1 MLGHLAEAA
10 AEAIGADSLLARVS
24 GYYHDIGKT
33 KMPDYFIENQ
43 AKGFNRHDRLEPSMS
58 ALIIAAHVK
67 EGVEMARQGAAAR
80 ADRDRD
86 PRASRHQADPLLLP
100 EGRLTKSGAGPGA
113 RRRRPSTATRAR
125 SRRRGS
131 SASS

>member
-10 AEAIGADSLLARVS
+10 AEAIGADALLARVS

-43 AKGFNRHDRLEPSMS
+43 PKGYNRHDRLEPSMS

-67 EGVEMARQGAAAR
+67 EGVEMARKAR
-80 ADRDRD
+80 LPEPIVDGD
-86 PRASRHQADPLLLP
+86 PRAPRHQADPLLLP
-100 EGRLTKSGAGPGA
+100 EGRDPAGGRAEAVRETDYRYPGPE
-113 RRRRPSTATRAR
+113 PSHAHPR
-125 SRRRGS
+125 
-131 SASS
+131 ASS